1 MKYQV
6 WLEEI
11 SIWTLE
17 QKMKINAKK
26 TKTMLFNF
34 TKDYQFDTRLQIEN
48 EKIDVIK
55 STKLLGT
62 VITSDLTWDLNTA
75 EIVKKSNARME
86 LLRKVAGFG
95 TSIAD
100 LKNIYILFVR
110 SQLEQSAVVW
120 HSSLTQ
126 ENVADLERV
135 QKSAIKIIMGNNYK
149 SYKRSL
155 DFLELDTLQK
165 RREKL

>member
-1 MKYQV
+1 
-6 WLEEI
+6 
-11 SIWTLE
+11 
-17 QKMKINAKK
+17 MKINAKK

-34 TKDYQFDTRLQIEN
+34 TKDYQFDTRLHIEN
-48 EKIDVIK
+48 EKIDIIE

-86 LLRKVAGFG
+86 LLRRVAGFG

-126 ENVADLERV
+126 ENISDLERV
-135 QKSAIKIIMGNNYK
+135 QKSAIKIIMGNDYR
-149 SYKRSL
+149 SYKKSL
-155 DFLELDTLQK
+155 HFLELDTLQERRKQLCLKFAK
-165 RREKL
+165 RCLKTKLY